1 MLAPAMAKER
11 NEPPVSP
18 AAKPFRDAMD
28 KLAAGDLGAAVRGML
43 QVHTNHLGTEEAYF
57 VEEQLARVRRLW
69 PAESEKAGLTAD
81 AWAGLQERA
90 KKRREQ
96 AKRPKGA
103 ELPVAVMAVLGA
115 WALLVAAAP
124 GTAFLGRVEVPYVFR
139 AVAAVAGLVSLADAF
154 ALFRLKWEAVNVF
167 IVLVPV
173 FMIVTFIGLTEAGD
187 VLGKV
192 ICGVALA
199 AEAGAAYYMSRQAHH
214 FTL

>member
-1 MLAPAMAKER
+1 MAKER
-11 NEPPVSP
+11 ANELPVSP
-18 AAKPFRDAMD
+18 AVKPFREAMER
-28 KLAAGDLGAAVRGML
+28 LASGDLGSAVRGLL
-43 QVHTNHLGTEEAYF
+43 QVHLQFPDTEEAYF

-69 PAESEKAGLTAD
+69 PEEAEKAGLTSE
-81 AWAGLQERA
+81 AWTQLQERA
-90 KKRREQ
+90 ARRRAS
-96 AKRPKGA
+96 AKRPPGA
-103 ELPVAVMAVLGA
+103 PFVVGVMAVLGA

-139 AVAAVAGLVSLADAF
+139 AVAAVAGIVALVDAF

-187 VLGKV
+187 ALGKA

-199 AEAGAAYYMSRQAHH
+199 AEAGAAWYMSRESHH

>member
-1 MLAPAMAKER
+1 MAKER
-11 NEPPVSP
+11 SNEAPVSP

-43 QVHTNHLGTEEAYF
+43 NLHLQHTDTEEAYF

-69 PAESEKAGLTAD
+69 PEEAVKAGLTPE
-81 AWAGLQERA
+81 AWTQLQERA
-90 KKRREQ
+90 AKRRAS

-103 ELPVAVMAVLGA
+103 ELPVAVMGVLGA
-115 WALLVAAAP
+115 WALLVALAP
-124 GTAFLGRVEVPYVFR
+124 GTAFLGRVEVPYIFR
-139 AVAAVAGLVSLADAF
+139 LVAGIAGVISIADAF
-154 ALFRLKWEAVNVF
+154 ALFKLKWEAVNVF

-187 VLGKV
+187 TLGKV
-192 ICGVALA
+192 ICGAALA
-199 AEAGAAYYMSRQAHH
+199 AQAGAAWYMSRQAHH